1 MTLSLSEKPDGPWT
15 PFASGLPNTGQ
26 YLWRVDSR
34 VPAQF
39 YLQLEV
45 RDEAGNV
52 AVHRLTDPLQ
62 SAGLTPK
69 GSVRGFA
76 PAGAATEP

>member
-1 MTLSLSEKPDGPWT
+1 MTLSFSEKPDGPWT
-15 PFASGLPNTGQ
+15 TIAVGPAQHRPV
-26 YLWRVDSR
+26 LWRVDSR

-39 YLQLEV
+39 YLRLEV

-52 AVHRLTDPLQ
+52 AVHRLDEPLQ

-76 PAGAATEP
+76 PLGG